1 MPNIP
6 SFQHFDLKFR
16 VIPLGK
22 EGKEVAENL
31 EEKTLFSGE
40 KVKVVG
46 AEYEKGMPE
55 QPHQWRGKIQSR
67 QDMLK
72 YLQNGERYWFSK
84 DWYGSEK
91 RKTPA

>member
-1 MPNIP
+1 MA
-6 SFQHFDLKFR
+6 K
-16 VIPLGK
+16 
-22 EGKEVAENL
+22 NL

-46 AEYEKGMPE
+46 PEYDEGMPE

-84 DWYGSEK
+84 EWYGSEK